1 MSSDYPY
8 YKYIKNP
15 EALGMSD
22 KGTLAQMG
30 KDIKGLISYTQLLVT
45 GKGDASVTGNPL
57 GNRYF
62 QNTGGQCTDVNG
74 ANQARYIYI
83 DNIPDGS
90 IPIVSSGMGIKF
102 NEFRGLIPGVI
113 SSAGAIDPLSIMAA
127 FTEGT
132 TPQCQKITLETIN
145 NENLPGI
152 GTHYVAKSD
161 ISRINPCLF
170 RDNVNTNIK
179 TSTNPVSKATCK
191 SGFTNM
197 MRQDVNTDAN
207 LLDTSFNEDS
217 VFTVPKIPDDIAV
230 QAFMAG
236 LGGVGLFVLF
246 RAMVKL
252 GLIPSIKR

>member
-30 KDIKGLISYTQLLVT
+30 KDIKGLISYTQLLVSGKGNASTT
-45 GKGDASVTGNPL
+45 GKPL

-62 QNTGGQCTDVNG
+62 QNTGGTCKDING
-74 ANQARYIYI
+74 EDQERYIYI
-83 DNIPDGS
+83 DNVPDGS
-90 IPIVSSGMGIKF
+90 IPIISSGMDIKF
-102 NEFRGLIPGVI
+102 GEFRGLIPGVI
-113 SSAGAIDPLSIMAA
+113 AGAGAIDPLAIMGA
-127 FTEGT
+127 FLEGSN
-132 TPQCQKITLETIN
+132 PQCQEITLETIDN
-145 NENLPGI
+145 NNLVGKES
-152 GTHYVAKSD
+152 HYVATSE
-161 ISRINPCLF
+161 IGGIGPCLF
-170 RDNVNTNIK
+170 QDKNDPTLK
-179 TSTNPVSKATCK
+179 PGNPVTRAQCK

-197 MRQDVNTDAN
+197 MQQDVNTDAN

-236 LGGVGLFVLF
+236 LGGLGLFVLF

-252 GLIPSIKR
+252 GLIPSIRR

>member
-45 GKGDASVTGNPL
+45 GKGDASTTGQPL

-62 QNTGGQCTDVNG
+62 QNTGGKCTDVTG
-74 ANQARYIYI
+74 AEQDRYIYI
-83 DNIPDGS
+83 DNVPDGS
-90 IPIVSSGMGIKF
+90 IPIISSGMDVKF

-113 SSAGAIDPLSIMAA
+113 ASAGAINPLAIMGAFMAGSI
-127 FTEGT
+127 
-132 TPQCQKITLETIN
+132 PQCQKITLETIN
-145 NENLPGI
+145 NDNVPGI
-152 GTHYVAKSD
+152 ASHYVATSD
-161 ISRINPCLF
+161 ITGINSCLF
-170 RDNVNTNIK
+170 RDNVNTTVK
-179 TSTNPVSKATCK
+179 TNVNPISKSICR

-207 LLDTSFNEDS
+207 LLDTTINEDS
-217 VFTVPKIPDDIAV
+217 IFTVPKIPDDIAV

-236 LGGVGLFVLF
+236 LGGLGMFVLF

-252 GLIPSIKR
+252 GLIPSIRR

>member
-1 MSSDYPY
+1 MAGDYPY

-45 GKGDASVTGNPL
+45 GKGDASVTGQPL

-62 QNTGGQCTDVNG
+62 QNTGGKCKDTNG
-74 ANQARYIYI
+74 KDQSRYIYI
-83 DNIPDGS
+83 DNVPDGS

-113 SSAGAIDPLSIMAA
+113 ASAGAIDPLSIMAA
-127 FTEGT
+127 FTQGN
-132 TPQCQKITLETIN
+132 TPQCQQITLETIN
-145 NENLPGI
+145 NENVRGS

-161 ISRINPCLF
+161 ISPINPCLF
-170 RDNVNTNIK
+170 PVDSITKKRA
-179 TSTNPVSKATCK
+179 NPITKATCK

-197 MRQDVNTDAN
+197 MRQDVNTDVN

-236 LGGVGLFVLF
+236 LGGLGLFVLF

>member
-30 KDIKGLISYTQLLVT
+30 KDIKGLISYTQLLVS
-45 GKGDASVTGNPL
+45 GKSDASTTGQPL

-62 QNTGGQCTDVNG
+62 QNTGGKCKDVNG
-74 ANQARYIYI
+74 EDQDRYIYI
-83 DNIPDGS
+83 DNVPDGS
-90 IPIVSSGMGIKF
+90 IPMISSGMDIKF
-102 NEFRGLIPGVI
+102 GEFRGLIPGVI
-113 SSAGAIDPLSIMAA
+113 AGAGAIDPLSIMGA
-127 FTEGT
+127 FLEGS
-132 TPQCQKITLETIN
+132 TPQCQEITLGTIDNEN
-145 NENLPGI
+145 NEGVES
-152 GTHYVAKSD
+152 HYVAKSEIGD
-161 ISRINPCLF
+161 IGACLF
-170 RDNVNTNIK
+170 KDKDDPTGK
-179 TSTNPVSKATCK
+179 PGNPITKAQCR
-191 SGFTNM
+191 SGFSNM
-197 MRQDVNTDAN
+197 MRQDINTDAN

-236 LGGVGLFVLF
+236 LGGLGLFVLF

-252 GLIPSIKR
+252 GLIPSIRR